1 MTVVDA
7 TTYAIVGTITLPGTA
22 QSGIAVDQKNVVVYV
37 PVYGCTNEVNV
48 TNSCVSGTGG
58 TQKGGIVEI
67 NGTTDTITGE
77 FPIEVQ
83 RLAVDSSTGILYGA
97 SGQIFGPNP
106 NSNSSGF
113 LLAIDGRTGSVIA
126 NTSLGAYPL
135 SLTVDEKT
143 NTVYIGACKA
153 IPLPCVG
160 AEVLAIDGATHIVRS
175 ATPLS
180 FDALNFNVV
189 VDDATDTVYAMGE
202 GGLNLTLA
210 SIDGASGSVTY
221 LSAIGSSCAG
231 AGGGTLAF
239 DPASNEVYASF
250 DSQWFLLF
258 IDGSTG
264 TVLNMVNA
272 TMGIQF
278 VAYNEGNDQ
287 AYFTTEAQNGDWGY
301 LMVLPGTLS
310 QSFVNSTLLPRGICL
325 P

>member
-1 MTVVDA
+1 
-7 TTYAIVGTITLPGTA
+7 
-22 QSGIAVDQKNVVVYV
+22 
-37 PVYGCTNEVNV
+37 
-48 TNSCVSGTGG
+48 
-58 TQKGGIVEI
+58 
-67 NGTTDTITGE
+67 
-77 FPIEVQ
+77 
-83 RLAVDSSTGILYGA
+83 
-97 SGQIFGPNP
+97 
-106 NSNSSGF
+106 
-113 LLAIDGRTGSVIA
+113 
-126 NTSLGAYPL
+126 
-135 SLTVDEKT
+135 
-143 NTVYIGACKA
+143 
-153 IPLPCVG
+153 
-160 AEVLAIDGATHIVRS
+160 VRS

-180 FDALNFNVV
+180 FDVLNFNVV
-189 VDDATDTVYAMGE
+189 VDEATDTVYAMGL
-202 GGLNLTLA
+202 GGSNLTLA
-210 SIDGASGSVTY
+210 SIDGASGSIRY
-221 LSAIGSSCAG
+221 LSAIGSSCAE

-264 TVLNMVNA
+264 TVLNMINA